1 MRIFRSPA
9 EVPAGFGPS
18 AVTIG
23 KFDGLHLGHRAVI
36 DRMRQLAADRSL
48 RSVVV
53 TFDRN
58 PLALLRPEL
67 CPPQLTSPQQKLEL
81 FAGTGIEA
89 TLMLTF
95 DQELAAQPAEEFV
108 ESVLLAGLQAQ
119 AVFVGADFRFGA
131 RGAGDVALLREL
143 GQQHGFEVIVI
154 EDVTDAPEHRLSATR
169 IRQLISEGE
178 VAQAAT
184 LLGRAPS
191 VRSTV
196 VHGQRRGHELG
207 FPTAN
212 LDPAGLEGMIPA
224 DGVYAG
230 WLMVDG
236 GRYPAAISVGDNPTF
251 EGVPARQVEAYALD
265 EDFDLYGKVAEVV
278 FVDRIRGMVRFEGI
292 DSLIDQMH
300 DDVLRTRSI
309 LAHA

>member
-9 EVPAGFGPS
+9 EVPVGFGPS

-36 DRMRQLAADRSL
+36 DRMRQLAAERGL
-48 RSVVV
+48 RSAVV

-58 PLALLRPEL
+58 PLALLRPES

-81 FAGTGIEA
+81 LAGTGIDA
-89 TLMLTF
+89 VLMLTF
-95 DQELAAQPAEEFV
+95 DAELAGQSAEQFV
-108 ESVLLAGLQAQ
+108 ESVLAGELVAE
-119 AVFVGADFRFGA
+119 AVLVGADFRFGA
-131 RGAGDVALLREL
+131 GGAGDVGLLREL
-143 GQQHGFEVIVI
+143 GQQHGFEVIVVD
-154 EDVTDAPEHRLSATR
+154 DVTDAPEHRLSATR
-169 IRQLISEGE
+169 IRQLIAAGE
-178 VAQAAT
+178 VAQATA
-184 LLGRAPS
+184 LLGRSPS

-196 VHGQRRGHELG
+196 VRGQRRGHELG

-278 FVDRIRGMVRFEGI
+278 FVDRIRGMVRFEGV
-292 DSLIDQMH
+292 DSLIEQMH
-300 DDVLRTRSI
+300 DDVRRTRSI
-309 LAHA
+309 LART